1 MFNFHKEESIKGV
14 EVQHTLQKQ
23 FSLEQL
29 WFRSAVKA
37 EERTLHLCNRKK
49 DKDDMTKMQ
58 LEFGAFLS

>member
-29 WFRSAVKA
+29 WFLSAVKA

-49 DKDDMTKMQ
+49 DKDDMTKI
-58 LEFGAFLS
+58 E